1 MSKRKIK
8 GKITSA
14 DNQNITVEL
23 EETISGNFKEYE
35 VIVQKQTKKR
45 GLDANALSWTLIDRI
60 AKYIKSSRDEVYNLM
75 LERYGVATYLVVKP
89 NEANRILNLMGHGKV
104 LGEVEINGRKGVQLQ
119 VFIGSSNY
127 NRTEFAHY
135 LSRYCFRV

>member
-1 MSKRKIK
+1 MSKKKIK

-104 LGEVEINGRKGVQLQ
+104 LGEVEINGRKGTQLQ
-119 VFIGSSNY
+119 VFIGSSN
-127 NRTEFAHY
+127 
-135 LSRYCFRV
+135 